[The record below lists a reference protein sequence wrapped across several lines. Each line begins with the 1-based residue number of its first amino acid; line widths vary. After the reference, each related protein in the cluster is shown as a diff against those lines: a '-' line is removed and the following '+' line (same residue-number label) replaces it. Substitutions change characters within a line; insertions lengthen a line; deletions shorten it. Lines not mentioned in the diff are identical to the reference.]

1 MNKMNSLTRKKMK
14 TRMQWL
20 ALTLASVSAV
30 PALSQATSDE
40 AGVAITGHA
49 HHQGSAAAGTKDM
62 ADKDHANMG
71 HSSMPMSEPAMPGM
85 DHGSMPMAQPAMQ
98 GMDHAEMDHGSMPMA
113 QPAMQGMDHAKMNNV
128 KKATSQP
135 AMSGM
140 EHGNMQ
146 SSAPASARSAHE
158 YADGYT
164 LDSGKYALP
173 GPRQLRLADEHSF
186 ASVAF
191 NRLERG
197 VRGDGTAYDVKAW
210 FGRDY
215 ERLVIKAEGEVAE
228 GKLQDA
234 RTEVL
239 WGHALT
245 PFWDTQLGLRH
256 DAGVGPSRNWLA
268 MGVEGLAPYWFDV
281 EATLYVGDGGRTAFR
296 LGAEYDL
303 LLTQKLV
310 LQPSVSMNA
319 YGKRDAERDIGSGFS
334 SSTVGLR
341 LRYEIN
347 RQFAPY
353 IGVEHSN
360 KFGDTKALARAAFEP
375 SAETRWVAGVRAWF

>member
-1 MNKMNSLTRKKMK
+1 MNQINSLSRKKMK
-14 TRMQWL
+14 IRMQWL
-20 ALTLASVSAV
+20 ALALASFSAI
-30 PALSQATSDE
+30 PALAQTTSDKADVTT
-40 AGVAITGHA
+40 AGNAVAA
-49 HHQGSAAAGTKDM
+49 ETKGM
-62 ADKDHANMG
+62 VMPGMDHSNM
-71 HSSMPMSEPAMPGM
+71 SPATPAMPGM
-85 DHGSMPMAQPAMQ
+85 DHG
-98 GMDHAEMDHGSMPMA
+98 
-113 QPAMQGMDHAKMNNV
+113 
-128 KKATSQP
+128 
-135 AMSGM
+135 
-140 EHGNMQ
+140 NMQ
-146 SSAPASARSAHE
+146 SPAAASTRSAHE
-158 YADGYT
+158 YADGFT
-164 LDSGKYALP
+164 LDSGKYALA

-186 ASVAF
+186 MSVAF

-197 VRGDGTAYDVKAW
+197 MHGNGTAYDVKAW

-215 ERLVIKAEGEVAE
+215 DRLVIKAEGDVAK

-245 PFWDTQLGLRH
+245 PFWDTQLGVRH

-268 MGVEGLAPYWFDV
+268 LGVEGLAPYWFDV
-281 EATLYVGDGGRTAFR
+281 DATLYVGDGGRTAFR

-310 LQPSVSMNA
+310 LQPSLGINA
-319 YGKRDAERDIGSGFS
+319 YGKRDVERDIGSGFS
-334 SSTVGLR
+334 SSTAGLR

-360 KFGDTKALARAAFEP
+360 KFGETKALARAAFEP
-375 SAETRWVAGVRAWF
+375 SAETRWVAGVRVWF

>member
-1 MNKMNSLTRKKMK
+1 MK

-20 ALTLASVSAV
+20 ALALASVSAV
-30 PALSQATSDE
+30 PALAQTTSNE
-40 AGVAITGHA
+40 TEVTTTGHA
-49 HHQGSAAAGTKDM
+49 HHQGSAAAAETKDM
-62 ADKDHANMG
+62 VMPGMDHG
-71 HSSMPMSEPAMPGM
+71 SMPSAKPAMPGMDHGNVPSAQSAMPGMDHGSMPPAQPAMPGM
-85 DHGSMPMAQPAMQ
+85 DHGSMPPTQPAMP
-98 GMDHAEMDHGSMPMA
+98 GMDHGSMP
-113 QPAMQGMDHAKMNNV
+113 PA
-128 KKATSQP
+128 QP

-140 EHGNMQ
+140 DHGNMQ

-186 ASVAF
+186 ASVAL

-197 VRGDGTAYDVKAW
+197 VHGDGTAYDVKAW

-215 ERLVIKAEGEVAE
+215 ERLVIKAEGDVAK

-245 PFWDTQLGLRH
+245 PFWDTQLGVRH
-256 DAGVGPSRNWLA
+256 DAGVGPARNWLA

-281 EATLYVGDGGRTAFR
+281 EATLYVGDGGRTALR

-303 LLTQKLV
+303 LLTQTLH
-310 LQPSVSMNA
+310 LQPSLGINA

-360 KFGDTKALARAAFEP
+360 KFGDTKALVRAAFEP